1 MKEYNVYFDASYL
14 IGKNLKSD
22 VLETTF
28 DSDVKI
34 NFFIT
39 DICLEELYKNIL
51 SPIVPKLEV
60 ELFLKT
66 IDKICDTL
74 QLPKHKAEIE
84 ERSKQKIDD
93 FIETFN

>member
-1 MKEYNVYFDASYL
+1 
-14 IGKNLKSD
+14 
-22 VLETTF
+22 
-28 DSDVKI
+28 
-34 NFFIT
+34 
-39 DICLEELYKNIL
+39 
-51 SPIVPKLEV
+51 VPKLEV